1 MHAANS
7 CGPAPEVERDEGGGR
22 GVVSLE
28 CMNKNGMIFLPLV
41 HLRRLAQANRMRER
55 RFLALFL
62 TRCLAK
68 KIGCRAHMLNG
79 VWILVVLLLYVFL
92 FFSFLSLPFTNAHW
106 KICKAGPHRT
116 CARWWARQAIYAHA
130 LPPSAPCGD
139 SATHL
144 NSWFLEQG
152 THSLTIFSGEREG
165 WHTRYLYT
173 SVELEGRH
181 HERNG
186 RELQKVP
193 SCAVTEHASW
203 W

>member
-79 VWILVVLLLYVFL
+79 V
-92 FFSFLSLPFTNAHW
+92 
-106 KICKAGPHRT
+106 
-116 CARWWARQAIYAHA
+116 
-130 LPPSAPCGD
+130 
-139 SATHL
+139 
-144 NSWFLEQG
+144 
-152 THSLTIFSGEREG
+152 
-165 WHTRYLYT
+165 
-173 SVELEGRH
+173 
-181 HERNG
+181 
-186 RELQKVP
+186 
-193 SCAVTEHASW
+193 
-203 W
+203 